1 MDKTKNLKILDC
13 TLRDGGYVNN
23 WRFSQSQ
30 ILKIVGALEKSNVDI
45 IELGYLDDKKGSSIN
60 STLFDSVASVD
71 AALGSLAP
79 KVQKVVM
86 IDLFGFNMD
95 KLPLQS
101 DTKINGI
108 RLAFHKKDV
117 NNALAA
123 AEKIIDLGYQLFFQ
137 PMVTKNYTDDEF
149 LALIERVN
157 KLNIYAFYVVDS
169 FGSMTLSEFQK
180 YINLADNNLNK
191 GIELGYHSHNNMQ
204 LAFSNA
210 INLCSENIDRN
221 VILDS
226 SIYGMGRGAGNLNT
240 ELIVD
245 YLNTIG
251 KYKYEVMPL
260 LGVIDEILTYYF
272 KKKSWGFSPTQ
283 YLSASLDCHPNY
295 ASYLV
300 NKKTTHI
307 VDIRQILDKI
317 PLEGRNS
324 FDQQVVDDLYRVS
337 LLTEKSKPKGKLN
350 IPNDK
355 KILLVASGSSVN
367 DSLAL
372 IKDKIAS
379 NNYVVVAL
387 NHKPQFSCDYYFF
400 SNQQRFDEFTDIL
413 PLKKQ
418 VITTNIRSE
427 ALASIVISLK
437 DIIYVEKNFV
447 TNVAMLMINYLIL
460 NGIKKVEI
468 AGLDGYQIGRNNYAY
483 DETNVIENE
492 NLFKELNEA
501 IRDSLLQLKDTINVE
516 LITPSIYGEDIPLKI
531 LGIIPARYNS
541 SRFQGKPLC
550 LINNIPMIKRT
561 YDRVKKSELL
571 DKLVVATDD
580 LKIKEY
586 CEKESIP
593 VVMTSDKH
601 LTGTDRLA
609 EVAQKEYYDLYINIQ
624 GDEPIVDCHSINQI
638 VDDYKKNGQSY
649 AVYNLYKKITSKDE
663 VDSNTIIKVV
673 VNQNDELMYMS
684 RHPIPFNKS
693 TNEAVY
699 NKQVCVYGFTKKA
712 LEVFSNRDKSHN
724 EQFEDIELLR
734 FLDLGYSVKM
744 LETTVDSIA
753 VDVPDDVKK
762 VEDFLKQNNLP

>member
-1 MDKTKNLKILDC
+1 MVEILDC

-23 WRFSQSQ
+23 WNFSNSQ
-30 ILKIVGALEKSNVDI
+30 INKIINSLGKSNIDI
-45 IELGYLDDKKGSSIN
+45 IELGYLNDREGVNLN
-60 STLFDSVASVD
+60 STLFDSLKSVD
-71 AALGSLAP
+71 IAIGELDLTSQL
-79 KVQKVVM
+79 VIM
-86 IDLFGFNMD
+86 IDLFTVDVD
-95 KLPLQS
+95 KLPHKS
-101 DTKINGI
+101 KTRVDGI
-108 RLAFHKKDV
+108 RLAFHQKDTNEAV
-117 NNALAA
+117 LASK
-123 AEKIIDLGYQLFFQ
+123 KIISLGYQLFFQ
-137 PMVTKNYTDDEF
+137 PMVTKNYNGNEF
-149 LALIERVN
+149 TALIKKANV
-157 KLNIYAFYVVDS
+157 LNVYAFYVVDS

-180 YINLADNNLNK
+180 YINLADNNLDK
-191 GIELGYHSHNNMQ
+191 GIKLGYHSHNNMQ

-210 INLCSENIDRN
+210 IDLCTSSIDRE

-240 ELIVD
+240 ELIID
-245 YLNTIG
+245 YLNTTS

-260 LGVIDEILTYYF
+260 LGVIDEILAYYF
-272 KKKSWGFSPTQ
+272 KKNSWGFSPTQ

-317 PLEGRNS
+317 PLEKRNS
-324 FDQQVVDDLYRVS
+324 FNKQIADNLYKEY
-337 LLTEKSKPKGKLN
+337 LLTDKSKAKGQLN
-350 IPNDK
+350 ISSDK

-372 IKDKIAS
+372 IKNKVAS
-379 NNYVVVAL
+379 DNYVVVAL
-387 NHKPQFSCDYYFF
+387 NHKPQFNCDYYFF
-400 SNQQRFDEFTDIL
+400 SNQQRFDEFTNEL
-413 PLKKQ
+413 PLEKQ

-427 ALASIVISLK
+427 ILIDTVISLK
-437 DIIYVEKNFV
+437 NIVYIEKNFV

-468 AGLDGYQIGRNNYAY
+468 AGLDGYQTGRNNYAY

-501 IRDSLLQLKDTINVE
+501 IRDSLLQLKDTINIE
-516 LITPSIYGEDIPLKI
+516 LITSSIYVEDIPLKI

-593 VVMTSDKH
+593 VVMTSNKH

-624 GDEPIVDCHSINQI
+624 GDEPIIDYHSINQI
-638 VDDYKKNGQSY
+638 VDDYKKNSQSY

>member
-1 MDKTKNLKILDC
+1 MNIKILDC
-13 TLRDGGYVNN
+13 TLRDGGYINN
-23 WRFSQSQ
+23 WRFSQFQ
-30 ILKIVGALEKSNVDI
+30 ISKIISALEKSNIDI
-45 IELGYLDDKKGSSIN
+45 IELGYLDDKKGNSIN
-60 STLFDSVASVD
+60 STLFDSVISVD
-71 AALGSLAP
+71 KALGELAQT
-79 KVQKVVM
+79 VQKVVM
-86 IDLFGFNMD
+86 IDLFGFD
-95 KLPLQS
+95 IEKLPLQS
-101 DTKINGI
+101 NTKINGI
-108 RLAFHKKDV
+108 RLAFHKKDS

-123 AEKIIDLGYQLFFQ
+123 AKKIIDLGYQLFFQ
-137 PMVTKNYTDDEF
+137 PMVTKNYDDNEF
-149 LALIERVN
+149 TTLIKKANALNV
-157 KLNIYAFYVVDS
+157 YAFYVVDS
-169 FGSMTLSEFQK
+169 FGSMALGEFQK

-191 GIELGYHSHNNMQ
+191 GVKLGYHSHNNMQ

-210 INLCSENIDRN
+210 IDLCTSNIDRG

-240 ELIVD
+240 ELIAD
-245 YLNTIG
+245 YLNTIN
-251 KYKYEVMPL
+251 KYKYEVISL
-260 LGVIDEILTYYF
+260 LEVIDGILVYYF
-272 KKKSWGFSPTQ
+272 KKHSWGFSPAQ

-307 VDIRQILDKI
+307 TDIRQILDKI
-317 PLEGRNS
+317 PLERKNF
-324 FDQQVVDDLYRVS
+324 FDKQIVDDLYQVF
-337 LLTEKSKPKGKLN
+337 LLTEKSKPRGWLN
-350 IPNDK
+350 ISSDK

-367 DSLAL
+367 DSLTL
-372 IKDKIAS
+372 IKDKVVS
-379 NNYVVVAL
+379 DNYVVVAL

-400 SNQQRFDEFTDIL
+400 SNQQRFDEFTHEL
-413 PLKKQ
+413 PLEKQ

-427 ALASIVISLK
+427 ILIGTVISLK
-437 DIIYVEKNFV
+437 DISYVEKNFV
-447 TNVAMLMINYLIL
+447 TNVAILMINYLIL
-460 NGIKKVEI
+460 NSIKKVEI
-468 AGLDGYQIGRNNYAY
+468 AGLDGYKIGINNYSY
-483 DETNVIENE
+483 DETSIVVNE
-492 NLFKELNEA
+492 DLFKELNEA
-501 IRDSLLQLKDTINVE
+501 TRDSLLQLKNCINIE
-516 LITPSIYGEDIPLKI
+516 LITPSVYRKSIPLKI
-531 LGIIPARYNS
+531 LGVIPARYNS

-580 LKIKEY
+580 LKIKKY

-624 GDEPIVDCHSINQI
+624 GDEPIIDHHSIDQI
-638 VDDYKKNGQSY
+638 VDDYKKNSQLY

-663 VDSNTIIKVV
+663 IDANTIIKVV
-673 VNQNDELMYMS
+673 VNQIDELMYMS

-693 TNEAVY
+693 TNKVTY

-712 LEVFSNRDKSHN
+712 LEVFSNRNKSHN

-734 FLDLGYSVKM
+734 FLDLGYPIKM
-744 LETTVDSIA
+744 LETKVDSIS